1 MGRHTF
7 DSYFW
12 VFQMSTI
19 LHAFGVQLW
28 NLAALLHALS
38 RHICIRSMDAHV
50 SFYHWFLSFFS
61 IAGPVVSCGNSR
73 PCGERVDRTQ
83 RQVYCKHLNW
93 LWHSQMI
100 IKEKAKKCIGVLF
113 VGEPAEGGGVTP
125 LKVRDW
131 SIVSY
136 FQFYS
141 ISLFGQLLLCI
152 KHGWIITG
160 E

>member
-83 RQVYCKHLNW
+83 RQIYYKHLNW
-93 LWHSQMI
+93 LWHSQNDNKRKG
-100 IKEKAKKCIGVLF
+100 KEMHWCVICWWTCRRWRCDTIEGQGLVNCVLF
-113 VGEPAEGGGVTP
+113 SILFNFVVWPATA
-125 LKVRDW
+125 L
-131 SIVSY
+131 Y
-136 FQFYS
+136 
-141 ISLFGQLLLCI
+141 
-152 KHGWIITG
+152 
-160 E
+160 